1 MTAIPLPTAAQVQ
14 ELLGALFD
22 AFKVKPGAKFD
33 VSAGAMAYAG
43 LYVGD
48 DGAAAALCVCD
59 MAFAVGVGAALS
71 MLPPNSM
78 KEALQAR
85 NLSAVMADNLREVMN
100 ICARLV
106 LREGS
111 PHLRLQDVCAVGAL
125 PPSAAAL
132 MAAGRARADFDVEL
146 GKYGGGKLA
155 VFA

>member
-1 MTAIPLPTAAQVQ
+1 MIPLPAVAQVQ

-22 AFKVKPGAKFD
+22 AFKVKPGAKSD

-48 DGAAAALCVCD
+48 DGAPAALCLCD
-59 MAFAVGVGAALS
+59 MAFAVGTGAALS
-71 MLPPNSM
+71 MLPPNAV
-78 KEALQAR
+78 KEALQTR

-111 PHLRLQDVCAVGAL
+111 PHLRLHEVCSVAAL
-125 PPSAAAL
+125 PPAAVAL
-132 MAAGRARADFDVEL
+132 MTAGRARADFDVEL

-155 VFA
+155 LFA